1 MGDGVAEAKIRSIF
15 VSDALNM
22 STGADQQ
29 PNWKKVHAT
38 IAGKLPAQAD
48 EMTARIKVNYY
59 RAKKDWPDFEK
70 VMVAYMKTYSDH
82 MSIGDLNSIAW
93 AVFQGCP
100 DMTCVSDILDWSK
113 GLKTGDPAFMDTYA
127 NILYKLGKKD
137 EAIALETKAVSL
149 TPDAE
154 KGDLQSTLDK
164 MKKGEKTWD

>member
-1 MGDGVAEAKIRSIF
+1 
-15 VSDALNM
+15 
-22 STGADQQ
+22 
-29 PNWKKVHAT
+29 
-38 IAGKLPAQAD
+38 
-48 EMTARIKVNYY
+48 
-59 RAKKDWPDFEK
+59 
-70 VMVAYMKTYSDH
+70 

-100 DMTCVSDILDWSK
+100 DMTCVSDILNWSK
-113 GLKTGDPAFMDTYA
+113 GLKTADPAFMDTYA
-127 NILYKLGKKD
+127 NVLYKLGKKD